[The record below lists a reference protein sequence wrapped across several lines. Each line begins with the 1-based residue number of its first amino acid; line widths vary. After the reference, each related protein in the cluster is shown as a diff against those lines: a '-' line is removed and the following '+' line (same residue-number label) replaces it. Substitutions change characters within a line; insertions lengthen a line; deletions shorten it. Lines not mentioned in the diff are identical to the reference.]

1 MPESALSQRQVFSP
15 STLNGLL
22 RGMLEN
28 SVPLLWIEGEISNLR
43 PSSSPHWYFS
53 VKDPS
58 AEVRCVMFRNRN
70 QLLKWK
76 PANGERVLLRARVTL
91 YEPRGDLQLQV
102 EHMEPQGIGAL
113 MRQLEET
120 RARLSAEGVFAV
132 DRKRTLPK
140 FPTRLAV
147 ITSAQ
152 GAAWHDVRTVLERRW
167 PMLRIDL
174 VPSLVQG
181 VDAPAQLLRALA
193 FANRGE
199 YDLILITRGGGS
211 IEDLFAFNDEALV
224 RAIAA
229 SPLPVVAAIGHEV
242 DVTLAELA
250 ADLRAATPSAAAELV
265 APDQAEMFQRLDDLQ
280 DRLRAAGDSHVGRAR
295 LKLTVQGEAL
305 RAVDP
310 VQQVRHWRTRL
321 DTMRVRLAASQA
333 AMVSLRQKQLS
344 VLRHGLMSAGPALR
358 LQQATARCTRAEDLL
373 RAAMTRRIETESA
386 TLKSLGSSLHVL
398 SPLSTL
404 ERGYAIALHEGV
416 VLTDAANVAS
426 GANVEIRLA
435 NGQLQTTV
443 R

>member
-1 MPESALSQRQVFSP
+1 MPESVLSQRQVFSP

-76 PANGERVLLRARVTL
+76 PSNGERVLLRARVTL

-120 RARLSAEGVFAV
+120 RARLSAEGLFAT
-132 DRKRTLPK
+132 DRKRALPK
-140 FPTRLAV
+140 FPARIAV

-167 PMLRIDL
+167 PMLSIDL

-181 VDAPAQLLRALA
+181 VDAPAQLIRALA
-193 FANRGE
+193 FANRGD
-199 YDLILITRGGGS
+199 YDTILMTRGGGS

-224 RAIAA
+224 RAIAT
-229 SPLPVVAAIGHEV
+229 SRLPVVAAIGHEI

-250 ADLRAATPSAAAELV
+250 ADLRAATPSAAAELL

-280 DRLRAAGDSHVGRAR
+280 DRLRSAAESHVARAR
-295 LKLTVQGEAL
+295 LTLTVHGEAL

-310 VQQVRHWRTRL
+310 VRQVRQWRERL
-321 DTMRVRLAASQA
+321 DTMRVRLASSQA
-333 AMVSLRQKQLS
+333 AMVSIRQKQLS
-344 VLRHGLMSAGPALR
+344 ALRHALLSVQPALR
-358 LQQATARCTRAEDLL
+358 VQQARSRCTRAGDQL
-373 RAAMTRRIETESA
+373 RAAMSTRLQGESA

-416 VLTDAANVAS
+416 VLTDAAKVAS
-426 GANVEIRLA
+426 GAEVEIRLA
-435 NGQLQTTV
+435 NGQLHTTV